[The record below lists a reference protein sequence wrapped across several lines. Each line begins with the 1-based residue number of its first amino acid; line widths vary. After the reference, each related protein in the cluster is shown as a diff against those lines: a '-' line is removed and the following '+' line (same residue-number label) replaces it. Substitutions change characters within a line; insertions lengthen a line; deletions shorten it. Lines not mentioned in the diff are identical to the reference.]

1 MRALKS
7 LELRAVYSLILLG
20 IALGI
25 ASYVRIASILIA
37 LGTGLIAINNRSARR
52 IEMYL
57 PLAIAVAL
65 FALAIALPRG
75 R

>member
-1 MRALKS
+1 MRALTVQAR
-7 LELRAVYSLILLG
+7 RAAYAVIVIG
-20 IALGI
+20 VILGI
-25 ASYVRIASILIA
+25 ASYVRVASLFIAAATAVIA
-37 LGTGLIAINNRSARR
+37 LDNRSSRK

-75 R
+75 L